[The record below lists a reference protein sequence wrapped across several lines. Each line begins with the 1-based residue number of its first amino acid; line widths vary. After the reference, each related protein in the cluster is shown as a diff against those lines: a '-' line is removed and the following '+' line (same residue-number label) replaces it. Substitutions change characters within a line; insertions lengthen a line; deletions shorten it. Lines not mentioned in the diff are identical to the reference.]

1 MANMLY
7 DTNIVYLPNIE
18 QNELDTS
25 YSNLMK
31 YYSPWIVSHT
41 IISIDMYYAY
51 ARQPLFSIVFLFTA
65 L

>member
-1 MANMLY
+1 MFQSHHSIGIEKIHMY

-31 YYSPWIVSHT
+31 YSAWIVSHT
-41 IISIDMYYAY
+41 II
-51 ARQPLFSIVFLFTA
+51 
-65 L
+65 